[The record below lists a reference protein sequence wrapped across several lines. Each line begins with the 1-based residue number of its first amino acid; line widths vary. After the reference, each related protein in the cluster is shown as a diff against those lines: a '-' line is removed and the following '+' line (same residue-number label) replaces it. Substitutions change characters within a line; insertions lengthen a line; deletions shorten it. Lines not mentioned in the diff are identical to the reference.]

1 MTERRDSL
9 GRIIPTYD
17 RSAQAKKAQANRKK
31 KEGED
36 VHARIGARG
45 GSRRTR
51 GYFGKLKDQGE
62 TDKLKALSGAAIE
75 KSRNRTAQEKS
86 ESAAKGW
93 QTRRG
98 NSVHRNRG
106 K

>member
-31 KEGED
+31 KEGKD
-36 VHARIGARG
+36 VHARIGAVG
-45 GSRRTR
+45 GNRRTR

-62 TDKLKALSGAAIE
+62 TDKLKALSRVAVE
-75 KSRNRTAQEKS
+75 KSRNRTPEEKS
-86 ESAAKGW
+86 ESAIKGW
-93 QTRRG
+93 QTRRQ
-98 NSVHRNRG
+98 NPVHRAR
-106 K
+106 KR